1 MVFVREECSKHRKQ
15 QVQKPCG
22 ECVLGVFE
30 DSKQARILGIECLR
44 GGVGDEMNETMG
56 ARAFSAV

>member
-1 MVFVREECSKHRKQ
+1 MREECSKHRKQ

-30 DSKQARILGIECLR
+30 DSKQARILEIENLR
-44 GGVGDEMNETMG
+44 GGVRDEVNETMG
-56 ARAFSAV
+56 ARAFSTV